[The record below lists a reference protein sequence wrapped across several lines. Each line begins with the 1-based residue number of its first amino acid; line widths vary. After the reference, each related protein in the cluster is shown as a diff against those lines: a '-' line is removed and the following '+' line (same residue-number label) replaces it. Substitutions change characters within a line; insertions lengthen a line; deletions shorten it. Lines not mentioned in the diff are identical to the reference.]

1 MNGNCWWTVFH
12 LSHCEPERET
22 RNLSVQ
28 TKNCEFSIGDTHLVS
43 GVSLSVTNGEVV
55 SLIGANGAGKSSLLK
70 LISGEYTATRGNVF
84 LDGEIIADIDLDRR
98 ARKLAVLPQRS
109 MLDFPF
115 LVHEVIEMGRYP
127 QMTGIQTDRKVTS
140 EVVARLGLDDLS
152 NRVFTT
158 LSGGERQRVQ
168 IARVLAQLWEQ
179 PETANY
185 LFDEPTAPLDL
196 AHQLEFFKHMRSL
209 AEKGS
214 AILLVVHDINLA
226 ARFSDRLIL
235 LKDGKLI
242 ADGVPEGV
250 ITIENMKLVFNVDV
264 NILTSNPNQAVQIT
278 Y

>member
-1 MNGNCWWTVFH
+1 
-12 LSHCEPERET
+12 
-22 RNLSVQ
+22 LSVQ
-28 TKNCEFSIGDTHLVS
+28 TENCKFSIGDTHLVS
-43 GVSLSVTNGEVV
+43 GVSLSVKNGEVV

-84 LDGEIIADIDLDRR
+84 LDGEIMADIDLDRR

-196 AHQLEFFKHMRSL
+196 AHQLEFFEHMRSL

-214 AILLVVHDINLA
+214 TILLVVHDINLA